1 MKPAFHLAG
10 LGCALCVAPALG
22 GEPIKPTTDLR
33 DFRVVI
39 IYVSTGELANL
50 QSRYGG
56 GQIDLRDVRQ
66 NHRHGFTIVSK
77 NRETG
82 GLTCEIYLPNSK
94 RPQDVDDKA
103 TLTLGHELL
112 HCMLGN
118 YHR

>member
-10 LGCALCVAPALG
+10 LGCALYVATAFG
-22 GEPIKPTTDLR
+22 GEPIKPTTDLH
-33 DFRVVI
+33 DLRVVVT
-39 IYVSTGELANL
+39 YVSIGELANL
-50 QSRYGG
+50 QSRYGA

-66 NHRHGFTIVSK
+66 NHRHGFTIVTK

-82 GLTCEIYLPNSK
+82 ALTCEIFLPNSK
-94 RPQDVDDKA
+94 RPQAVDDQA

-118 YHR
+118 YHH